1 MVGHDA
7 RSLSSPSPQTICAPI
22 NPAPTI
28 ATRTAVVS
36 SYSLEERVAIV
47 TGASSG
53 IGEATARHL
62 ADRGLHVVL
71 AARRQERLETLAT
84 QIAEAGG
91 RAHGIESDL
100 SDPEAPSALVQRV
113 LADCGRLDVIV
124 NNAASFR
131 LKPVDEFTLDEFDD
145 HVAVNLRAPYFLV
158 QTALPALR
166 ASPAAVVVNVSS
178 AAAVM
183 YRPHQT
189 VYGLTKAGIEHLT
202 MNLAAELA
210 PDRIRVV
217 GIRPGPVATE
227 IHLNVADPEA
237 RMEELGKLVPLGRI
251 GRPEEVARWI
261 GHLIDEQA
269 EWVTG
274 TMITVDGG
282 RILGPPGA

>member
-1 MVGHDA
+1 
-7 RSLSSPSPQTICAPI
+7 
-22 NPAPTI
+22 
-28 ATRTAVVS
+28 
-36 SYSLEERVAIV
+36 LEERVAIV

-62 ADRGLHVVL
+62 ADRGLFVVL
-71 AARRQERLETLAT
+71 VARRKERLERLAT

-91 RAHGIESDL
+91 RALGIASDL
-100 SDPEAPSALVQRV
+100 AHREAPSELVQSV
-113 LADCGRLDVIV
+113 FSDWGRLDVIV

-131 LKPVDEFTLDEFDD
+131 LKPVDEFTVDEFDD

-158 QTALPALR
+158 QAALPALR

-178 AAAVM
+178 AAAAM
-183 YRPHQT
+183 YRRNQT

-251 GRPEEVARWI
+251 GRPEEIARWI
-261 GHLIDEQA
+261 GHLIDEEA

-274 TMITVDGG
+274 TVITVDGG
-282 RILGPPGA
+282 RILGPPNV

>member
-1 MVGHDA
+1 M
-7 RSLSSPSPQTICAPI
+7 
-22 NPAPTI
+22 
-28 ATRTAVVS
+28 
-36 SYSLEERVAIV
+36 EERVAIV

-62 ADRGLHVVL
+62 AENGLHVVPV
-71 AARRQERLETLAT
+71 ARRRERLESLAA
-84 QIAEAGG
+84 QITEAGG
-91 RAHGIESDL
+91 RAHGIECDL
-100 SDPEAPSALVQRV
+100 ADAQAPAGLVERV

-131 LKPVDEFTLDEFDD
+131 LKPVEEFTLAEFDD

-158 QTALPALR
+158 QAALPALR

-183 YRPHQT
+183 YRRNQT

-227 IHLNVADPEA
+227 IHLNVADAEA

-251 GRPEEVARWI
+251 GRPEEIARWI
-261 GHLIDEQA
+261 GHLIDGEA

-274 TMITVDGG
+274 TVITVDGG
-282 RILGPPGA
+282 RILGPPGV